1 MFDMYFFLIKME
13 SEARRRVVVAP
24 VGLNEVRENADEPE
38 FEGVYWKILHNSFII
53 YIYYILYKFKL
64 EFFFCSNLRLSLI

>member
-1 MFDMYFFLIKME
+1 ME

-38 FEGVYWKILHNSFII
+38 FEGVYWKILHNIFTGFFYS
-53 YIYYILYKFKL
+53 KFSWN
-64 EFFFCSNLRLSLI
+64 FFLFNLRLSLI